1 MTQRNSKP
9 TYAKMDPAHLFDGL
23 FVPTR
28 GKKRDR
34 LLVPLRSFGDLEIG
48 FQGFEQLGADDQSIL
63 LAITGQLGINGLVI
77 EENPDGQTA
86 KDLRTSIMLGKDDGS
101 ELAGKRT
108 SLRSLL
114 IDAGYKDVDGGQSL
128 AMVKAS
134 LNRLANAQ
142 IREVNKKTGWDRR
155 CNLISVRFNHE
166 TGEIF
171 VAANPRLTGAVFRRQ
186 YVQISL
192 FERNLLEAEVA
203 KILHAWLCSNIRL
216 GHELGNG
223 NGAHLD
229 TLAPHVWGEAGWNS
243 LSKQGRCNKR
253 SQLKDSLFEIYDGTK
268 VLHNG
273 YGWSIDITGSG
284 IVLIS
289 RPDKLP
295 HAESELNLLPSQFNE
310 GQGELIEGVWVSDYK
325 RKGESE

>member
-1 MTQRNSKP
+1 MTQRNSRP
-9 TYAKMDPAHLFDGL
+9 AYAKMDPAHLFDGL

-273 YGWSIDITGSG
+273 YGWSIDITGGG
-284 IVLIS
+284 IVLVS
-289 RPDKLP
+289 RPKCMP
-295 HAESELNLLPSQFNE
+295 HAEGELNMSPSEFHE
-310 GQGELIEGVWVSDYK
+310 AQGELIEGK
-325 RKGESE
+325 